1 MYAYKFDNVYD
12 YIKNEAKHYYA
23 ASYRGIKNDEI
34 RNFCEAK
41 GIKVKCR
48 ETRKEML
55 DKLFETDDYVLEFYE
70 TFREYISVSFFDY
83 NERFNVSKEDYDR
96 LKKDDFFEIEC
107 HYRVRSRYGW
117 IEVPALSAEQ
127 FFRMTQEEIDKA
139 LNNGYGQQTLF

>member
-1 MYAYKFDNVYD
+1 MKIIKRFNVYD
-12 YIKNEAKHYYA
+12 YIKNESKHYYA

-34 RNFCEAK
+34 RNFCKSK
-41 GIKVKCR
+41 GIKVKSK

>member
-1 MYAYKFDNVYD
+1 MYANRFNNVYD
-12 YIKNEAKHYYA
+12 YIKNEAGHYYA
-23 ASYRGIKNDEI
+23 LSHRGIKNDDI
-34 RNFCEAK
+34 RNFCNSK
-41 GIKVKCR
+41 GIKVKVR

-55 DKLFETDDYVLEFYE
+55 SKLFETDDYVLEFYE

-107 HYRVRSRYGW
+107 YYKVRSRAYGW

-127 FFRMTQEEIDKA
+127 FFNMTQEEVDKA
-139 LNNGYGQQTLF
+139 LGKGQQALF